1 MGAMQHQHPSGPEM
15 LNDPGRMVQF
25 CPMCDSEFNPMS
37 ARILA
42 ETAQGTLMHITCR
55 TCRHAVVTIVTMSPQ
70 GVSSFGF
77 ITDAAAEDMLRTL
90 GAEPVHVDDVI
101 EVHQQLTKS
110 IQFAKALTK

>member
-1 MGAMQHQHPSGPEM
+1 MQHQHPSGQEM
-15 LNDPGRMVQF
+15 LNDSGRMVQF
-25 CPMCDSEFNPMS
+25 CPMCDAEFNSMS
-37 ARILA
+37 ARVLA
-42 ETAQGTLMHITCR
+42 EMSQGTLMHITCR
-55 TCRHAVVTIVTMSPQ
+55 NCRHAVVTLVMMSPQ
-70 GVSSFGF
+70 GMSSFGF

>member
-1 MGAMQHQHPSGPEM
+1 MQHQHPSGPEM

-25 CPMCDSEFNPMS
+25 CPMCDAEFNPMS

-42 ETAQGTLMHITCR
+42 ESGQGTLMHITCR
-55 TCRHAVVTIVTMSPQ
+55 NCRHAVVTIVTVTPQ
-70 GVSSFGF
+70 GVSTFGF
-77 ITDAAAEDMLRTL
+77 ITDAAAEDATRML
-90 GAEPVHVDDVI
+90 GAAPVSVDDVI